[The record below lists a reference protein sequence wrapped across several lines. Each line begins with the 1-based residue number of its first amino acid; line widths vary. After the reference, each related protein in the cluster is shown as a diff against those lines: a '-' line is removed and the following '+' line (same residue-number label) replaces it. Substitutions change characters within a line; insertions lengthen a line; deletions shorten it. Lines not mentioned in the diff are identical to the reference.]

1 MIEVTTDIQLDEKE
15 LNEEFIRSSGPG
27 GQNVNKVATSV
38 QLKFDV
44 ENSPSISDQVRR
56 RIIRLAGRRVN
67 KEGILVIKAG
77 RFRTQEMNR
86 RDAINRLVALIRKAA
101 RVPKH
106 RIKTRPTGA
115 AKRRR
120 LELKRRRGEIK
131 RRRRPVSGTDY

>member
-1 MIEVTTDIQLDEKE
+1 MIEVTPDIQIDEKE

-27 GQNVNKVATSV
+27 GQNVNKVATAV

-44 ENSPSISDQVRR
+44 KNSPSFSEQVRR

-67 KEGILVIKAG
+67 RDGILVIKAG

-86 RDAINRLVALIRKAA
+86 QDAVDRLVDLIRKAA
-101 RVPKH
+101 RIPKN

-115 AKRRR
+115 SKRRR

-131 RRRRPVSGTDY
+131 KRRQRVLESDY